1 MSQVLEVASPPTAL
15 NRLLARFE
23 GLKRRLPG
31 GIAEREAAAARLRTV
46 GLPTIAEE
54 DWHYT
59 SLRSLETI
67 RFDEALT
74 PVGEY
79 ATSGEK
85 GSPAAIL
92 AELGLPDA
100 PRFVFVDGRYAPDL
114 STIGIDAPLPA
125 GVSIARFAAEPRFD
139 GAANPGRETMVALN
153 TMLAEDGVVIDV
165 ADGVEAGTI
174 VLVSLG
180 AHVSVRPI
188 TYHPRHRIRV
198 GRGASLA
205 MIEVAAGTGAYLA
218 NPVTEITVLPD
229 AHLSH
234 VRLQDEDRSAFHF
247 ATTYVDVAERGTYDS
262 FCLNLGGAITRTEI
276 HARLSGPKAMAHL
289 NGAQLLTGR
298 QHADFTTVVG
308 HVAPDCGSR
317 QTVKNVLAGHSRGV
331 FQGRID
337 VAREAQKTDGYQM
350 NQALLLSEHAE
361 IDSKPQLR
369 INADDVKC
377 SHGATVGE
385 LDHAQ
390 LFYLRSRGVPAPA
403 ARAILVRAFLAE
415 AIDPIVNEDGRALL
429 ERAVERWWLREG
441 AEMAAS

>member
-1 MSQVLEVASPPTAL
+1 M
-15 NRLLARFE
+15 
-23 GLKRRLPG
+23 
-31 GIAEREAAAARLRTV
+31 
-46 GLPTIAEE
+46 
-54 DWHYT
+54 
-59 SLRSLETI
+59 
-67 RFDEALT
+67 
-74 PVGEY
+74 
-79 ATSGEK
+79 
-85 GSPAAIL
+85 
-92 AELGLPDA
+92 
-100 PRFVFVDGRYAPDL
+100 FVDGRYAPDL
-114 STIGIDAPLPA
+114 STIGTGAPLPA
-125 GVSIARFAAEPRFD
+125 GISVARFAAEPRFD
-139 GAANPGRETMVALN
+139 GAANPDRETMVALN

-165 ADGVEAGTI
+165 ADGVAAGTI

-198 GRGASLA
+198 GRDASLA
-205 MIEVAAGTGAYLA
+205 LIEVAAGTGTYLA
-218 NPVTEITVLPD
+218 NPVTEITVD
-229 AHLSH
+229 ADATLSH
-234 VRLQDEDRSAFHF
+234 VRLQDEDRSAFHL
-247 ATTYVDVAERGTYDS
+247 ATTYVEIGERGTYDS

-276 HARLSGPKAMAHL
+276 HARLNGPNAMAHL
-289 NGAQLLTGR
+289 NGAQLLTSR

-369 INADDVKC
+369 IHADDVKC

-390 LFYLRSRGVPAPA
+390 LFYLRSRGVPAAA
-403 ARAILVRAFLAE
+403 ARAMLVRAFLAE
-415 AIDPIVNEDGRALL
+415 AIDPIANDDGRALL
-429 ERAVERWWLREG
+429 ERAVERWWSREG
-441 AEMAAS
+441 TEVTVS

>member
-1 MSQVLEVASPPTAL
+1 MSQVLEVAPPPTAL

-31 GIAEREAAAARLRTV
+31 GIAEREAAAARLRAV
-46 GLPTIAEE
+46 GLPTVAEE
-54 DWHYT
+54 DWRYT

-74 PVGEY
+74 PVGEDG
-79 ATSGEK
+79 TSGEK

-114 STIGIDAPLPA
+114 STIGIDAPLPT
-125 GVSIARFAAEPRFD
+125 GVSVARFAAEPRFD

-174 VLVSLG
+174 VLVSIG

-229 AHLSH
+229 ATLSH

-308 HVAPDCGSR
+308 HIAPDCGSR

-390 LFYLRSRGVPAPA
+390 LFYLRSRGVPVSA

-415 AIDPIVNEDGRALL
+415 AIDPIANEDGRALL

-441 AEMAAS
+441 AEVAAS